1 MMAAPARAAASV
13 SSAAAPAKS
22 KPAVRRS
29 AACAVVCLGPD
40 KAECFLRL
48 LIRVAPPRSRLEA
61 ERGHH
66 VTEIQVPATSSLLRG
81 AEAKEKAM
89 TEPTA
94 LGDLELAALVSSRIC
109 HDIINPVA
117 AISNGL
123 EMLAEEP
130 DESMR
135 EAAMDLIRK
144 SAAQASAK
152 LQFARLAFGAAGSS
166 GAEIDLRDAEKVAR
180 EFVGGSGK
188 HQVAWQ
194 GPAATLPK
202 NKVKLLL
209 NLVALG
215 AIALPRGGTVSVEV
229 TGTPP
234 NVSFTVRAKGDS
246 ARLADQI
253 KSLLT
258 GTNGVAVDAHSIQPY
273 YTRRVAAAAGMTVTA
288 EARDGE
294 VEFRAA

>member
-1 MMAAPARAAASV
+1 
-13 SSAAAPAKS
+13 
-22 KPAVRRS
+22 
-29 AACAVVCLGPD
+29 
-40 KAECFLRL
+40 
-48 LIRVAPPRSRLEA
+48 
-61 ERGHH
+61 
-66 VTEIQVPATSSLLRG
+66 
-81 AEAKEKAM
+81 M

-109 HDIINPVA
+109 HDVINPVS

-130 DESMR
+130 DEAMR

-152 LQFARLAFGAAGSS
+152 LQFARLAFGAAGSA

-180 EFVGGSGK
+180 EFLAGSGK
-188 HQVAWQ
+188 HQITWQ
-194 GPAATLPK
+194 GPAVTLPK

-215 AIALPRGGTVSVEV
+215 VVALPRGGVVNVEID
-229 TGTPP
+229 GTPP
-234 NVSFTVRAKGDS
+234 DVSFIVKAKGVS
-246 ARLADQI
+246 ARLNDEV
-253 KSLLT
+253 KGLLS
-258 GTNGVAVDAHSIQPY
+258 GANGVAVDAHLVQPY
-273 YTRRVAAAAGMTVTA
+273 YARRVATAAGMTVTV

-294 VEFRAA
+294 VDLKAA